1 MNSSTGKT
9 KSHAQASIR
18 KDDGSA
24 NQEHKEKIFREIKR
38 TQKLPSPDKTALDIF
53 RLSSDKNVDYN
64 KLRKIVEKDPAIAS
78 RVMQLANSAFYRS
91 QVRIYSLK
99 SAFVRLGMKMLGN
112 VALGVSLVS
121 QNKKGPCKAF
131 DYNGFWSESVAR
143 SVSSWFMAD
152 DKASTI
158 DTDIAFTAGLL
169 CQVGR
174 LAFATVYPAKYTMVL
189 RASAS
194 GGLVSLMDREQD
206 VFGMDHNELG
216 AQMMADWNLP
226 EFFCRAVQYHDKLS
240 DRDNLPSDTRERA
253 LARMLQWSK
262 AIAMILTKKQIPT
275 RKALDITVKATS
287 LFGMHHSEFPKSFDM
302 ISSEWVKIGSIFEV
316 TTREVPP
323 WNKIYSVAG

>member
-1 MNSSTGKT
+1 LNSS
-9 KSHAQASIR
+9 ADQANASIR
-18 KDDGSA
+18 KEDGSVSP
-24 NQEHKEKIFREIKR
+24 EHKEKIFQQIKR

-121 QNKKGPCKAF
+121 QNKKGPCAAF
-131 DYNGFWSESVAR
+131 DYEGFWSESVAR
-143 SVSSWFMAD
+143 SVSSWYMAD
-152 DKASTI
+152 DKAKLI

-174 LAFATVYPAKYTMVL
+174 LAYATVFPAKYTMVL
-189 RASAS
+189 RASGSGDSAS
-194 GGLVSLMDREQD
+194 LLERERD

-216 AQMMADWNLP
+216 AKMMADWNLP
-226 EFFCRAVQYHDKLS
+226 EFFCRAVQYHDTLS
-240 DRDNLPSDTRERA
+240 DRDNLPADSQERG

-262 AIAMILTKKQIPT
+262 AISMILTKKQIPT

-302 ISSEWVKIGSIFEV
+302 ISSEWVKMGSIFEV
-316 TTREVPP
+316 ATREVPP
-323 WNKIYSVAG
+323 WNKIYSQAG